1 MELNIILED
10 ENKQGIINL
19 KNFIDKAA
27 IEGLEQTE
35 INRSP
40 ATDGQMGAGIIISS
54 IVTLIEA
61 AEKPLIELVKCLQSY
76 VDNFRTTIKVPDG
89 KGGYIEIS
97 HGRSMKPEQLKDL
110 ITAIQ
115 PKSE

>member
-1 MELNIILED
+1 MELTYSLN
-10 ENKQGIINL
+10 
-19 KNFIDKAA
+19 
-27 IEGLEQTE
+27 E
-35 INRSP
+35 INKV
-40 ATDGQMGAGIIISS
+40 AAEFWVKAEGGKVFAFHGQMGAGIIISS